1 MREFEWEIRDEY
13 GIHARP
19 AGMLVKEAS
28 KFSSEIK
35 IIKEEKES
43 DCKKLFGIMGLGIKC
58 DDKIRIEI
66 NGEDEELAE
75 RTLKKFFEVNM

>member
-19 AGMLVKEAS
+19 AGMLVKEAA
-28 KFSSEIK
+28 KFGSEIK

-43 DCKKLFGIMGLGIKC
+43 DCKKLFGIMGLGIKR
-58 DDKIRIEI
+58 DDKIRIVI
-66 NGEDEELAE
+66 NGEDEEKAE
-75 RTLKKFFEVNM
+75 TALKKFFEENL

>member
-28 KFSSEIK
+28 RFSSDIK
-35 IIKEEKES
+35 IIKEEKEA
-43 DCKKLFGIMGLGIKC
+43 DGKKLFGIMGLGVKR
-58 DDKIRIEI
+58 DDKIRILI
-66 NGEDEELAE
+66 SGEDEDKAE
-75 RTLKKFFEVNM
+75 TALKRFFEENL